1 MENGTAPLVPLA
13 ALLVGIV
20 FGLLAQRSHF
30 CTMGCV
36 SDAVLFGSWRRLRI
50 WALAVAVALLGS
62 QALEFAGLVDL
73 GATSYRATPLFWLGA
88 ILGGLVFG
96 FGMVQAGGCLSR
108 NLIRLGSGS
117 LKAMMTLLV
126 AAVAAYA
133 ALSGVLAPL
142 RSALLAWGAVDVGP
156 DQGLPALLAGESG
169 LDQAAAVVLTVAMT
183 AGLLVFVWRDRQLR
197 RSPEELTTG
206 LLLGV
211 LVPLTWLITS
221 WPSVASST
229 PSEPQSLSFVS
240 PLADSLFWLMVSGPF
255 GFGVALVL
263 GTLIGAAAMAGF
275 RGQLRLETFAGRD
288 DMVRHL
294 VGGAMMGFGG
304 VLAQGCSIG
313 QGLSGVAT
321 LSLGSWLALAS
332 ILAGGWWGVRHLET
346 GRLLPFR
353 APAQAKA
360 SSPG

>member
-1 MENGTAPLVPLA
+1 MENGSVPLA
-13 ALLVGIV
+13 ALLIGIV
-20 FGLLAQRSHF
+20 FGMLAQRSHF

-50 WALAVAVALLGS
+50 WALAVAVALVGS
-62 QALEFAGLVDL
+62 QTLELAGLVDL
-73 GATSYRATPLFWLGA
+73 GATSYRALPLFWLGA
-88 ILGGLVFG
+88 IVGGLVFG

-108 NLIRLGSGS
+108 NLVRLGSGS
-117 LKAMMTLLV
+117 LKATMTLLV

-133 ALSGVLAPL
+133 TLSGVLAPL
-142 RSALLAWGAVDVGP
+142 QSALLTWGAVDLGS
-156 DQGLPALLAGESG
+156 DQGLPALLAGEGS
-169 LDQAAAVVLTVAMT
+169 LDRAAAGLLTVAIT

-197 RSPEELTTG
+197 RSPEELTTA
-206 LLLGV
+206 LLLGA
-211 LVPLTWLITS
+211 LVPLAWLITS
-221 WPSVASST
+221 WPSVAPPNPT
-229 PSEPQSLSFVS
+229 EPYSLSFVA
-240 PLADSLFWLMVSGPF
+240 PLADTLFWLMLSDRP

-263 GTLIGAAAMAGF
+263 GTVIGAAATAGY

-294 VGGAMMGFGG
+294 VGGVMMGFGG

-321 LSLGSWLALAS
+321 LSVGSWLALAS
-332 ILAGGWWGVRHLET
+332 ILAGGWWGVRYLET

-353 APAQAKA
+353 APAQA
-360 SSPG
+360 SSTG